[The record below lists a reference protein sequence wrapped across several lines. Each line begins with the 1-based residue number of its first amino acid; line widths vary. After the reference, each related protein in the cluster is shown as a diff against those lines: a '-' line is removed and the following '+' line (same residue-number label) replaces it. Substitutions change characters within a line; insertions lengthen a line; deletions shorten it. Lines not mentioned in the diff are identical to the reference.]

1 MTVTV
6 VKSVL
11 TSGGRFSPVCGM
23 TTVSRIAI
31 LCVPI
36 LLLLLLI
43 VQFDMFLQK
52 HFLSLVPVSLS
63 LRNTHPDVILSDPGG
78 PLLVSMAELALLPPP
93 VLPHPTCSPPPLPRL
108 L

>member
-11 TSGGRFSPVCGM
+11 SSVGRFSPVRNM

-31 LCVPI
+31 LCVPVL

-43 VQFDMFLQK
+43 QFDMFHQE
-52 HFLSLVPVSLS
+52 HFLSLDPVFRS

-78 PLLVSMAELALLPPP
+78 PLLVSMAELAMLPPH
-93 VLPHPTCSPPPLPRL
+93 VLPQLTCSPPPLPR
-108 L
+108 